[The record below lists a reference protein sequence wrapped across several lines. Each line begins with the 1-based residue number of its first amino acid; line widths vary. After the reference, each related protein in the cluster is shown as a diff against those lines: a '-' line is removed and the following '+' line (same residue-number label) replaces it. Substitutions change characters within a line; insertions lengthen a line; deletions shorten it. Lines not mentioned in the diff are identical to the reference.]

1 MKCSPYWA
9 KASSAEWCSKVR
21 REDAQVW
28 MHNRLF
34 ASWAISCSAWRSE
47 VRMDS
52 YVAGCRCTCGCIVDV
67 LEDGLVGLWFFV
79 LSDREVSRARESMRV
94 VVSGAL
100 NSGFLRVGSIVD
112 GRHTSGLGSLD
123 SLVALALEGAW
134 PSDRLSTTSPRHI
147 PAYPWLLAV
156 KVTICTPR

>member
-1 MKCSPYWA
+1 MLLK
-9 KASSAEWCSKVR
+9 
-21 REDAQVW
+21 
-28 MHNRLF
+28 
-34 ASWAISCSAWRSE
+34 
-47 VRMDS
+47 
-52 YVAGCRCTCGCIVDV
+52 GCIWHA

-134 PSDRLSTTSPRHI
+134 PSGG
-147 PAYPWLLAV
+147 
-156 KVTICTPR
+156 